1 MGCALKLRAHS
12 CANIG
17 DHYKY
22 FFETFLIRTIC
33 CKSFVF
39 IMIPDINA
47 RTRPTFNASQ
57 NENNVPS
64 RINFGKR
71 ALSCKK
77 KTKIFFSFTK
87 KCFQWGCYRI
97 WVLQGKR
104 SRLPGIFWIY
114 SRPFWSRRD
123 TWIALHSV
131 LELALNYN
139 VWQVFMWVVHCAWL
153 ILFKAHI
160 FLFFWLACVR
170 SFRSHIKV
178 TLR

>member
-1 MGCALKLRAHS
+1 MQVKMKIMYQVESILENEHFLVKK
-12 CANIG
+12 NK
-17 DHYKY
+17 D
-22 FFETFLIRTIC
+22 FFFHL
-33 CKSFVF
+33 
-39 IMIPDINA
+39 
-47 RTRPTFNASQ
+47 Q
-57 NENNVPS
+57 
-64 RINFGKR
+64 
-71 ALSCKK
+71 
-77 KTKIFFSFTK
+77 K
-87 KCFQWGCYRI
+87 KCFQWGCYRM

-139 VWQVFMWVVHCAWL
+139 VWQVFMCVVHCAWL

-178 TLR
+178 TLRWDQTSTWENRKKDLKHCGLKNEILKNA